1 MARLA
6 ENLDPQIAGVA
17 LSRVIGIIGEILAS
31 YENVEVNL
39 SQFGRL
45 NTQSKEVTFSPALK
59 TKGNKFQAK
68 VEYSSLDQNLLS
80 LANRKNSFGCSTRS

>member
-39 SQFGRL
+39 AQFGRL
-45 NTQSKEVTFSPALK
+45 NTQNKEVTFSPALK
-59 TKGNKFQAK
+59 SKGNKFQAK
-68 VEYSSLDQNLLS
+68 VEYSLK
-80 LANRKNSFGCSTRS
+80 NR